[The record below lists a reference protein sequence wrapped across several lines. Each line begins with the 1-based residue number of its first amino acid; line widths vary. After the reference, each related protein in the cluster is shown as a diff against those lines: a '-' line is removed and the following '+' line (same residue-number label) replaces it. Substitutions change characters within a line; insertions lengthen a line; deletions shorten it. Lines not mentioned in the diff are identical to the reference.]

1 MITYYIPKVS
11 NWSQEFNMRSS
22 VMIEGAPSNVVQE
35 IIQDNLAELD
45 AGNLVLM
52 TLLDRCIIHKLF
64 KV

>member
-1 MITYYIPKVS
+1 
-11 NWSQEFNMRSS
+11 MRSS

-52 TLLDRCIIHKLF
+52 TLLDRCMIH
-64 KV
+64 